1 MGPQGAVKLF
11 IKTLKRVFKV
21 SQSESYLQ
29 LELSLLY
36 ALPLP
41 LLSAQFHPP
50 ARRHRP
56 HAATASPAQ
65 GEQMARL
72 SLVVALVGA
81 ADAFQAGASLN
92 SRRSVVSRSKMNMQV
107 GEAVVAQPTALAKV
121 QGCRD
126 SGVPRARAR
135 PRRWAQGH

>member
-1 MGPQGAVKLF
+1 
-11 IKTLKRVFKV
+11 
-21 SQSESYLQ
+21 
-29 LELSLLY
+29 
-36 ALPLP
+36 
-41 LLSAQFHPP
+41 
-50 ARRHRP
+50 
-56 HAATASPAQ
+56 
-65 GEQMARL
+65 MARL

-126 SGVPRARAR
+126 SDVPRARAP

>member
-1 MGPQGAVKLF
+1 
-11 IKTLKRVFKV
+11 
-21 SQSESYLQ
+21 
-29 LELSLLY
+29 
-36 ALPLP
+36 
-41 LLSAQFHPP
+41 
-50 ARRHRP
+50 
-56 HAATASPAQ
+56 
-65 GEQMARL
+65 MARL

>member
-1 MGPQGAVKLF
+1 
-11 IKTLKRVFKV
+11 
-21 SQSESYLQ
+21 
-29 LELSLLY
+29 
-36 ALPLP
+36 
-41 LLSAQFHPP
+41 
-50 ARRHRP
+50 
-56 HAATASPAQ
+56 
-65 GEQMARL
+65 MARL

-126 SGVPRARAR
+126 LDVPRARAR

>member
-1 MGPQGAVKLF
+1 
-11 IKTLKRVFKV
+11 
-21 SQSESYLQ
+21 
-29 LELSLLY
+29 
-36 ALPLP
+36 
-41 LLSAQFHPP
+41 
-50 ARRHRP
+50 
-56 HAATASPAQ
+56 
-65 GEQMARL
+65 MARL

-135 PRRWAQGH
+135 PLHHERDHERDPAPHHPPRRASAPEYE

>member
-1 MGPQGAVKLF
+1 
-11 IKTLKRVFKV
+11 
-21 SQSESYLQ
+21 
-29 LELSLLY
+29 
-36 ALPLP
+36 
-41 LLSAQFHPP
+41 
-50 ARRHRP
+50 
-56 HAATASPAQ
+56 
-65 GEQMARL
+65 MARL

-135 PRRWAQGH
+135 PRRWATDAEAHSPRRRARAGRR